1 MILIRKMNFKKLVV
15 THLNIHSIR
24 NKFEAL
30 IQNVSGEIDHGH
42 IIEKDWQLIQS
53 FQKHPWFG
61 NYAHSV
67 GRNQK
72 TT

>member
-1 MILIRKMNFKKLVV
+1 MNLNKLVAAY
-15 THLNIHSIR
+15 LDINSIR

-30 IQNVSGEIDHGH
+30 IQSVSGEIEHGR

-61 NYAHSV
+61 NYAHSL
-67 GRNQK
+67 GRN
-72 TT
+72 